1 MASRGVNKVTL
12 MGNLGAD
19 PDLRYMPDGNPVV
32 NFSLATAEVW
42 KDKDTQEQRE
52 KTEWHR
58 CVAFGKQAEVIAKH
72 FHKGSKIYVEGR
84 LQTRKWEDQNGIDRY
99 TTEILVK
106 EFQFVSGNADGGNRP
121 PPMGDKTAPA
131 ATGSPTSSSSFAQT
145 QQSQKQAQHPRDTQ
159 PEPPPPYEIPPGG
172 AAGFD
177 DDDIP
182 F

>member
-19 PDLRYMPDGNPVV
+19 PDMRYMPDDTAVV
-32 NFSLATAEVW
+32 NFSLATSEVW

-72 FHKGSKIYVEGR
+72 FRKGSKIYVEGR
-84 LQTRKWEDQNGIDRY
+84 LQTRKWDDQNGIDRY
-99 TTEILVK
+99 TTEIIVK
-106 EFQFVSGNADGGNRP
+106 EFQFVTSSSSADGGSGNRP
-121 PPMGDKTAPA
+121 PPVGDKKAPA
-131 ATGSPTSSSSFAQT
+131 PQNHN
-145 QQSQKQAQHPRDTQ
+145 QAQHRRDDQ

-172 AAGFD
+172 TADFN